1 MVVCAVWT
9 LVELIETNLHIIDRT
24 MDIHYE
30 ERNIV
35 KFSDLTENLDIIR
48 NPNNNNLFG
57 FLVGPLTT
65 EAVPIEHNTKAFIEE
80 CIESGNIDLAHETL
94 EERGI
99 VSEIRE
105 VDEAG
110 NPVPIGIDRISGKA
124 KFSDW
129 FKIISMERQ
138 KVLSYKCDGK

>member
-1 MVVCAVWT
+1 
-9 LVELIETNLHIIDRT
+9 

-30 ERNIV
+30 ERNRI
-35 KFSDLTENLDIIR
+35 KFADLTDNLDIIR

-57 FLVGPLTT
+57 FIAGPLTA

-80 CIESGNIDLAHETL
+80 CIESDNIDLAHKTL

-105 VDEAG
+105 VDESG
-110 NPVPIGIDRISGKA
+110 NPVPIGIDKSTGKA
-124 KFSDW
+124 AFSDW

-138 KVLSYKCDGK
+138 TVLSYKCDDG